1 MDEKERKREDRI
13 REVAHRIWRE
23 EGCPQ
28 GRHEQHWQMARDL
41 VAIEEGYEQTLKP
54 VDEKLGPY
62 GEPIEEAKVEENLG
76 EFPTL
81 TDQGEQQ
88 PPHRIEQGAGG
99 PHRSKTSMGAPAA
112 PKRRR
117 ATSRAKKK
125 DTEKGGP

>member
-1 MDEKERKREDRI
+1 MDERERKREDRI

-23 EGCPQ
+23 EGCPH

-41 VAIEEGYEQTLKP
+41 VAIEEGYESALKP
-54 VDEKLGPY
+54 ADEKLGPY
-62 GEPIEEAKVEENLG
+62 GEPVEEAKLEENLG

-88 PPHRIEQGAGG
+88 PPGRSASGAQQKAPIDQGEAAQ
-99 PHRSKTSMGAPAA
+99 PQAAAA

-117 ATSRAKKK
+117 ATSRAKK
-125 DTEKGGP
+125 GV